1 MPQSPPV
8 IRALCS
14 GGAPVSAAWV
24 LLLWQADRCGW
35 SVRHAGAQSG
45 WLPGLALCRGRQPLV
60 GSLVRRRQAAV
71 SQGGSRA
78 SEDPLVGK
86 AWFWGG
92 QSWPRPAGS
101 SVSLL
106 ASVDAS

>member
-1 MPQSPPV
+1 MPQSPLV

-14 GGAPVSAAWV
+14 GGVPCQLHGSFCCGT
-24 LLLWQADRCGW
+24 ADHFRR

-45 WLPGLALCRGRQPLV
+45 WLPGLALCRGCWPLV

-71 SQGGSRA
+71 SQGGPRD

-86 AWFWGG
+86 AKFWGG
-92 QSWPRPAGS
+92 QSWTRFAGS

-106 ASVDAS
+106 VSVDAS